1 MKAVRNQTMNH
12 KLVYICIVSFL
23 LFFCGCGKQA
33 ELVIGPEETPAPAA
47 ASEEE
52 IPPQERGTLQE
63 IGVYVCGAVVN
74 PGIYYLKDGARMQDA
89 VDAAGGM
96 REDAAA
102 AAVNLAAYIHDC
114 DQIYIPTVTEQAEVP
129 AQAAEAN
136 AKAEDGK
143 VNINQAD
150 AEELCTLPG
159 IGAAKAESIIT
170 YRTQNGPFQSI
181 EDIKNIS
188 GIKDAVFEKIRDLI
202 CT

>member
-1 MKAVRNQTMNH
+1 MNH
-12 KLVYICIVSFL
+12 KLIYICIVSFL

-33 ELVIGPEETPAPAA
+33 EFVIDPEETPAPAA

-52 IPPQERGTLQE
+52 TSPKESEMPRE
-63 IGVYVCGAVVN
+63 IGVYVCGAVAS

-96 REDAAA
+96 RQDAAA
-102 AAVNLAAYIHDC
+102 ASVNLAAYIHDC
-114 DQIYIPTVTEQAEVP
+114 DQIYIPTVTEQAGVP
-129 AQAAEAN
+129 VQAAGADV
-136 AKAEDGK
+136 KADDGK
-143 VNINQAD
+143 VNINQAG

-159 IGAAKAESIIT
+159 IGASKAESIIT

>member
-1 MKAVRNQTMNH
+1 MNH
-12 KLVYICIVSFL
+12 KLIYICIVSFL
-23 LFFCGCGKQA
+23 LFFCGCGKQG
-33 ELVIGPEETPAPAA
+33 ELVIGSEETPAPVA

-52 IPPQERGTLQE
+52 TPAQESETPQE
-63 IGVYVCGAVVN
+63 IGVYVCGAVVS

-102 AAVNLAAYIHDC
+102 ASVNLAAYIHDC
-114 DQIYIPTVTEQAEVP
+114 DQIYIPTVTETAQVP
-129 AQAAEAN
+129 AQAADAGT
-136 AKAEDGK
+136 KAEEGK
-143 VNINQAD
+143 VNINQAG
-150 AEELCTLPG
+150 AEELCSLPG
-159 IGAAKAESIIT
+159 IGVSKAESIIT

-202 CT
+202 CI